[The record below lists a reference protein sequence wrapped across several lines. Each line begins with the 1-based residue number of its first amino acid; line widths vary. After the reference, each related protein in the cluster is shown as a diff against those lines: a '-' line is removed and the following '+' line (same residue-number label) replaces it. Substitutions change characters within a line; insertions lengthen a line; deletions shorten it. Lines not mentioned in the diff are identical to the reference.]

1 MTSGFPYKKV
11 LVVGATSGIGE
22 ALAERMID
30 NGISVIAVGR
40 RQERIDAFVEK
51 YGKEKASGISFDLT
65 ARDKIPDFVTT
76 VVERN
81 PDLDCIFL
89 NSGIQRGIN
98 FAEPESVDLDMI
110 ETEFSTNYLSQV
122 AMTKAFLPFL
132 QTKKGK
138 AALM

>member
-76 VVERN
+76 YATPKPPSTFVLELTPTV
-81 PDLDCIFL
+81 
-89 NSGIQRGIN
+89 S
-98 FAEPESVDLDMI
+98 SS
-110 ETEFSTNYLSQV
+110 ETPTLTAYFSTLASSVESISPSQ
-122 AMTKAFLPFL
+122 KAS
-132 QTKKGK
+132 TWT
-138 AALM
+138 